1 MHIKLYIKK
10 YGAKWYLT
18 VTDDAVRLRKESGNT
33 ELQKSLIWIPSETY
47 KSPMNSLCASM
58 LETCKRNYGNC
69 CSVIYMKEHK
79 TKFEKDYKKM
89 MRQQL
94 EEEQSELVQL
104 KKTEYVKSYT
114 RS

>member
-1 MHIKLYIKK
+1 MHIKLCIKK

-47 KSPMNSLCASM
+47 ESPMNSLCASM

-69 CSVIYMKEHK
+69 SSVIYMKEHK
-79 TKFEKDYKKM
+79 TKFVKDYKKM

-104 KKTEYVKSYT
+104 RKTEYVKSYT
-114 RS
+114 QS